1 MTEVGAVGSGAGE
14 GEWASLVV
22 ANTTGSIR
30 VRTTNQGLPLAVK
43 VESAELHRDPAQL
56 AGEVLRLCQK
66 AANRAGLALRK
77 QLEEAGLDA
86 AGLARAGLPTEAD
99 VARQEI
105 VEEQDYDTEPQSWLR
120 TV

>member
-1 MTEVGAVGSGAGE
+1 MTDGNAAGSGAGE
-14 GEWASLVV
+14 GDWASLVV
-22 ANTTGSIR
+22 ANTSGSIR

-43 VESAELHRDPAQL
+43 VEAAELHRDSAQL

-86 AGLARAGLPTEAD
+86 AGLARTGLPTEAD

-120 TV
+120 SV

>member
-1 MTEVGAVGSGAGE
+1 MTDGNAAGSGAGE
-14 GEWASLVV
+14 GDWASLVV
-22 ANTTGSIR
+22 ANTSGSIR

-86 AGLARAGLPTEAD
+86 AGLARTGLPTEAD

-120 TV
+120 SV

>member
-1 MTEVGAVGSGAGE
+1 MTEAGAVSSQSGE
-14 GEWASLVV
+14 GDWASLVV
-22 ANTTGSIR
+22 ANTSGSIR
-30 VRTTNQGLPLAVK
+30 VRATTQGLPLAVK
-43 VESAELHRDPAQL
+43 VESAELHRDPQQL
-56 AGEVLRLCQK
+56 AAEILRVCQK

-86 AGLARAGLPTEAD
+86 ESINRANLPTEAD

>member
-1 MTEVGAVGSGAGE
+1 MTPEGDVSPQAGQQDWPAVTGATLS
-14 GEWASLVV
+14 
-22 ANTTGSIR
+22 GSIR
-30 VRTTNQGLPLAVK
+30 VRTTEQGLPLAIK
-43 VESAELHRDPAQL
+43 VDPAELRRDPAQL
-56 AGEVLRLCQK
+56 AGEVLRLCQRT
-66 AANRAGLALRK
+66 ANRAGLALRK

-86 AGLARAGLPTEAD
+86 AGLSRTGLPTEAE

>member
-1 MTEVGAVGSGAGE
+1 MTESGAVGADTSA

-22 ANTTGSIR
+22 ANTSGSIR
-30 VRTTNQGLPLAVK
+30 VRATNQGLPLAVK
-43 VESAELHRDPAQL
+43 VESGELHRDPNQL
-56 AGEVLRLCQK
+56 ASEVLRLCQK

-86 AGLARAGLPTEAD
+86 ASIARANLPTEAE

>member
-1 MTEVGAVGSGAGE
+1 MTESGTVSSGAG
-14 GEWASLVV
+14 GEDWASLVV
-22 ANTTGSIR
+22 ANSSGSIR
-30 VRTTNQGLPLAVK
+30 VRATNQGLPLAVK
-43 VESAELHRDPAQL
+43 VESNELHRDPTQL
-56 AGEVLRLCQK
+56 AGEILRLCQK

-86 AGLARAGLPTEAD
+86 ESIARAGLPTEAE

-120 TV
+120 SV

>member
-1 MTEVGAVGSGAGE
+1 MTDEGDVSSEAVQEDWPS
-14 GEWASLVV
+14 V
-22 ANTTGSIR
+22 ATATFTGSIR
-30 VRTTNQGLPLAVK
+30 VRTTEQGLPLAIK
-43 VESAELHRDPAQL
+43 VDPAELHRDPAQL

-77 QLEEAGLDA
+77 RLEEAGLGA
-86 AGLARAGLPTEAD
+86 EGLARTGLPTEAD

-120 TV
+120 SV